1 MATPKP
7 AVTPPKTRK
16 PRQSAVKLGA
26 KQTARIT
33 SKRAIKDVIKS
44 KTTNPLLAAALIAA
58 VGAVASYYINKA

>member
-7 AVTPPKTRK
+7 AVTPPKIRK